1 LTASDAFMG
10 ESLKTLGIL
19 PVDEDVYRKLLEQPR
34 SGTADLSAS
43 LEMDE
48 ASMRVSLERLSLH
61 GMISF
66 GEHGEPQ
73 AVDPGISISR
83 LAEERLKTLQD
94 EQRQVLSYSHLFLHQ
109 ALQWWS
115 REAGYDRVEQ
125 LTDSEPVHS
134 RADELIFFAR
144 REVLTM
150 QPNDFPSSEG
160 LAGTRESDLRC
171 LRRGIALRALVP
183 RETLEN
189 AATAAYL
196 TELIENGAHI
206 RFLSGRFERVLIA
219 DSNAALVQP
228 AHDSTSE
235 RALLIREDGLVRTL
249 QSLFEHCWLN
259 ATDAASVLLPGS
271 TETPCDAFQL
281 RVLQAMTHA
290 DKDEVGARELGISVR
305 TYRGHVARLLKRL
318 DAATRVQAA
327 LHARDRGW
335 I

>member
-1 LTASDAFMG
+1 MG

-19 PVDEDVYRKLLEQPR
+19 PLDEDVYRALLEQPG
-34 SGTADLSAS
+34 SGTSDLSAC

-48 ASMRVSLERLSLH
+48 ASVRASLERLSLH

-73 AVDPGISISR
+73 AVDPGISIAR
-83 LAEERLKTLQD
+83 LAEERLKRLQD
-94 EQRQVLSYSHLFLHQ
+94 EQREVVSSSHLFLHQ
-109 ALQWWS
+109 ALQWW
-115 REAGYDRVEQ
+115 RKEGGHDHVEQ
-125 LTDSEPVHS
+125 LADCEPLHS

-144 REVLTM
+144 HEVLTM
-150 QPNDFPSSEG
+150 QPNDFAPSEG

-183 RETLEN
+183 RQALEDTT
-189 AATAAYL
+189 TAAYL
-196 TELIENGAHI
+196 TELIENGARI
-206 RFLSGRFERVLIA
+206 RFLSGSFERVLIT
-219 DSNAALVQP
+219 DSSAALVQS
-228 AHDSTSE
+228 AHNSTSE
-235 RALLIREDGLVRTL
+235 SALLVREDGLVRTL
-249 QSLFEHCWLN
+249 QSLFDHCWSG
-259 ATDAASVLLPGS
+259 AADAASVLLPAG

-305 TYRGHVARLLKRL
+305 TYRGHIARLLKRL